1 MSKRL
6 LWEQLGGMARLAMI
20 LEAFEVLADNR
31 VILQA
36 GDNKTE
42 NYEVDMIQL
51 AFLVYLLFQIQ
62 LRLIDCKNNELIKRK
77 YVKAHSVK
85 F

>member
-1 MSKRL
+1 MTK
-6 LWEQLGGMARLAMI
+6 LAMI

-31 VILQA
+31 DTSQA

-51 AFLVYLLFQIQ
+51 AFLLYLSFQIQ
-62 LRLIDCKNNELIKRK
+62 LRLSLRVLI
-77 YVKAHSVK
+77 
-85 F
+85 

>member
-1 MSKRL
+1 MT
-6 LWEQLGGMARLAMI
+6 QLAMI

-31 VILQA
+31 DTSQA

-51 AFLVYLLFQIQ
+51 AFLLYLSFQIQ
-62 LRLIDCKNNELIKRK
+62 LRLSVRVLI
-77 YVKAHSVK
+77 
-85 F
+85 

>member
-1 MSKRL
+1 MT
-6 LWEQLGGMARLAMI
+6 QLAMI

-31 VILQA
+31 DTSQA

-51 AFLVYLLFQIQ
+51 AFLLYLSFQIQ
-62 LRLIDCKNNELIKRK
+62 LRLSVTVLI
-77 YVKAHSVK
+77 
-85 F
+85 